1 MPNTIFINRKIGLV
15 KEYIQEMD
23 ELIKLDNTE
32 IIRNFINLRALERI
46 FQLIVD
52 EMLDINIHFIKELD
66 AEFPDNFQS
75 TFKILAE
82 REIFPIEFAIRIAP
96 VVGLRNKL
104 VHRYEKVS
112 KKTFVEQ
119 TKKEYKD
126 FIEYVGYINQ
136 YLEKN
141 N

>member
-1 MPNTIFINRKIGLV
+1 MV
-15 KEYIQEMD
+15 
-23 ELIKLDNTE
+23 
-32 IIRNFINLRALERI
+32 
-46 FQLIVD
+46 VD
-52 EMLDINIHFIKELD
+52 EILDINIHFIKELD
-66 AEFPDNFQS
+66 AESPDSFQS
-75 TFKILAE
+75 TFEILAE
-82 REIFPIEFAIRIAP
+82 KEIIPMEFAIRIAP

-119 TKKEYKD
+119 TKKDYKD